1 LQFEVISEGNEIVTD
16 DTFEEYDNEATD
28 IESDNVDLI
37 ASFWHDE
44 VEYSLVRH
52 LDPMVLVAKVVA
64 TENNPTGDDQDG
76 TYALLSEAESEKM
89 NPVIEQLLQQTF

>member
-1 LQFEVISEGNEIVTD
+1 
-16 DTFEEYDNEATD
+16 
-28 IESDNVDLI
+28 VDLI

-89 NPVIEQLLQQTF
+89 NPIIEQLLQQTF

>member
-1 LQFEVISEGNEIVTD
+1 
-16 DTFEEYDNEATD
+16 
-28 IESDNVDLI
+28 
-37 ASFWHDE
+37 
-44 VEYSLVRH
+44 VRH

-76 TYALLSEAESEKM
+76 TYALLSESESEKM